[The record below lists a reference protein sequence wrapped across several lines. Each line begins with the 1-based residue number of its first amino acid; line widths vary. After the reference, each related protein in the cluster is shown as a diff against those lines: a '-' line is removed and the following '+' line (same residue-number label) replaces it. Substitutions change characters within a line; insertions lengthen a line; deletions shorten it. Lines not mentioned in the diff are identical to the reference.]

1 VRENNSEKLAQV
13 AQKNLNNDPPVWAA
27 KNHDLKQIYSE
38 RRLAAT
44 REITCWGNDPAQR
57 QDLHHFKD
65 LIGCE
70 GKCTEVMAS

>member
-1 VRENNSEKLAQV
+1 VRENNWEKLAQV

-44 REITCWGNDPAQR
+44 REITYLLG
-57 QDLHHFKD
+57 
-65 LIGCE
+65 
-70 GKCTEVMAS
+70 